1 MFLSCTPIDNIF
13 DRLMLAALHFN
24 ENGMREQATTKEGKK
39 RYDVVFP
46 KFKKGGGYTVREVKV
61 ECTFGKV
68 LQYRNLSVKFDYP

>member
-1 MFLSCTPIDNIF
+1 MFLSGTPIDNIF

-46 KFKKGGGYTVREVKV
+46 KFKKGGGTQ
-61 ECTFGKV
+61 FGK
-68 LQYRNLSVKFDYP
+68 

>member
-1 MFLSCTPIDNIF
+1 MFLSCTLIDNIF

-46 KFKKGGGYTVREVKV
+46 KFKKRGYTIREVKV

-68 LQYRNLSVKFDYP
+68 IQYRNLSVKFDYP

>member
-1 MFLSCTPIDNIF
+1 MFLSCTLIDNIF

-46 KFKKGGGYTVREVKV
+46 KFKKRGYTIREVKV

-68 LQYRNLSVKFDYP
+68 IQYRNLSVKFYYP